1 MLVGRSQKGC
11 PLTTNHYQL
20 STMILNRNNY
30 EEFFLLYID
39 NELSAAER
47 NAVEL
52 FVQDN
57 ADLKAE
63 LNTLQ
68 QTVYK
73 ADAAVYENKKELLK
87 DEFAVLQQNLL
98 FYIDDEL
105 NAADKITV
113 EKLLKADSS
122 AGKEL
127 ALLQKT
133 KLLPD
138 TAIVFANKKSLYRKE
153 GGKVIGLPWRRIAA
167 AAILLGFGVWTT
179 VTFINTD
186 KKDGATVAT
195 KSNAAP
201 ATKKQNTDTVTPTIP
216 APQKNVED
224 INTAATIK
232 EAATDK
238 KTPDSNQQQ
247 NNQPQNLPLQNNTA
261 IAVKEKNKKSANNL
275 PKPDYEKINKE
286 ESNESYASNVKP
298 KDNTTDK
305 INSGNKVTVD
315 VANDYSKTET
325 VNGYA
330 LNTSLTESDA
340 GENNDNKILYMDE
353 DNVKKSKL
361 GGFFRKVKRMVDR
374 NTSIKT
380 GNSIKVA
387 GFDIAIK

>member
-1 MLVGRSQKGC
+1 M
-11 PLTTNHYQL
+11 N
-20 STMILNRNNY
+20 INRNNY

-105 NAADKITV
+105 NAADKLTV
-113 EKLLKADSS
+113 EKLLKADNS

-133 KLLPD
+133 KLQPD
-138 TAIVFANKKSLYRKE
+138 TAIVFAHKKLLYRKE
-153 GGKVIGLPWRRIAA
+153 GVKVIGLPWRRIAA
-167 AAILLGFGVWTT
+167 AAILLGFGVWAT
-179 VTFINTD
+179 VTFINTNKND
-186 KKDGATVAT
+186 VATAAT
-195 KSNAAP
+195 KSTVTPAP
-201 ATKKQNTDTVTPTIP
+201 KKQNTDTATPALT
-216 APQKNVED
+216 APQKIVED

-232 EAATDK
+232 GATIDK
-238 KTPDSNQQQ
+238 KTPE
-247 NNQPQNLPLQNNTA
+247 NNQPQNSTPQNLPQQNNTA
-261 IAVKEKNKKSANNL
+261 IAAKEKNKKPDNNL
-275 PKPDYEKINKE
+275 PKPDYEKINND

-298 KDNTTDK
+298 SDNTTDK
-305 INSGNKVTVD
+305 INSGDKAKVD
-315 VANDYSKTET
+315 VVNDYPKTET

-330 LNTSLTESDA
+330 LNASLTESGA
-340 GENNDNKILYMDE
+340 GEYNDNKILYMDE

>member
-1 MLVGRSQKGC
+1 
-11 PLTTNHYQL
+11 
-20 STMILNRNNY
+20 MILNRNNY

-105 NAADKITV
+105 SDSDKLTV

-133 KLLPD
+133 KLQPD
-138 TAIVFANKKSLYRKE
+138 TAIIFANKKLLYRKG

-167 AAILLGFGVWTT
+167 AAILLGFGTWAT
-179 VTFINTD
+179 VTFINSNKND
-186 KKDGATVAT
+186 EATVAIN
-195 KSNAAP
+195 SNAEP
-201 ATKKQNTDTVTPTIP
+201 ATKKQNTDTATPALT
-216 APQKNVED
+216 APQKTVEE
-224 INTAATIK
+224 INTANIK
-232 EAATDK
+232 QAIPDN
-238 KTPDSNQQQ
+238 KTPENYQLQ
-247 NNQPQNLPLQNNTA
+247 NNTPQNLPQQNNNT
-261 IAVKEKNKKSANNL
+261 IAAKEKNKKPGNNL
-275 PKPDYEKINKE
+275 PKPDYEKINNE

-298 KDNTTDK
+298 SDNTTDK

-315 VANDYSKTET
+315 VANDYPKTET
-325 VNGYA
+325 VNGYE
-330 LNTSLTESDA
+330 LNASLTESGA

>member
-1 MLVGRSQKGC
+1 ML
-11 PLTTNHYQL
+11 
-20 STMILNRNNY
+20 INRNNY

-39 NELSAAER
+39 NELSASER

-57 ADLKAE
+57 ADLKVE

-73 ADAAVYENKKELLK
+73 ADAAVFENKNELLK

-105 NAADKITV
+105 NATDKLTI

-133 KLLPD
+133 KLQPD
-138 TAIVFANKKSLYRKE
+138 TAIVLAHKKSLYRKE

-167 AAILLGFGVWTT
+167 AAILLGFGIWAT
-179 VTFINTD
+179 VIFINTA
-186 KKDGATVAT
+186 KNHGATVAT
-195 KSNAAP
+195 NNIVKP
-201 ATKKQNTDTVTPTIP
+201 VTKKQNTDTATPTLT
-216 APQKNVED
+216 APQKTVED
-224 INTAATIK
+224 INTATNIK
-232 EAATDK
+232 EATAEK
-238 KTPDSNQQQ
+238 KTPE
-247 NNQPQNLPLQNNTA
+247 NNQPQNRIPQNLPQQNNTA
-261 IAVKEKNKKSANNL
+261 IAAKEKNKKSDNNL
-275 PKPDYEKINKE
+275 PKPDYEKINND

-298 KDNTTDK
+298 SDNTTDK
-305 INSGNKVTVD
+305 TNSGKKITVD
-315 VANDYSKTET
+315 VANQYPKTEA

-330 LNTSLTESDA
+330 LNASLTENDA

>member
-1 MLVGRSQKGC
+1 MK
-11 PLTTNHYQL
+11 
-20 STMILNRNNY
+20 INRHNY

-39 NELSAAER
+39 NELSAAEK

-105 NAADKITV
+105 NAADKLTV

-133 KLLPD
+133 KLQPD
-138 TAIVFANKKSLYRKE
+138 TAIVFAHKKSLYRKG

-167 AAILLGFGVWTT
+167 AAILLGFGVWAT
-179 VTFINTD
+179 VTFINTY
-186 KKDGATVAT
+186 KNEVAT
-195 KSNAAP
+195 AATKNIVKP
-201 ATKKQNTDTVTPTIP
+201 AAKKQNTDTATPTLTS
-216 APQKNVED
+216 PQKTDEE
-224 INTAATIK
+224 INIAATIT
-232 EAATDK
+232 EITTDK
-238 KTPDSNQQQ
+238 KTPEDNQTQ
-247 NNQPQNLPLQNNTA
+247 NSTPQNLPQQSNTA
-261 IAVKEKNKKSANNL
+261 IAAKEKNKKPDNNL

-298 KDNTTDK
+298 SDNTIDK
-305 INSGNKVTVD
+305 INSGNKVKVD
-315 VANDYSKTET
+315 VVNDYSKTET

-330 LNTSLTESDA
+330 LNASLTESDA

>member
-1 MLVGRSQKGC
+1 
-11 PLTTNHYQL
+11 
-20 STMILNRNNY
+20 MILNRNNY

-52 FVQDN
+52 FIQDN

-73 ADAAVYENKKELLK
+73 ADTAVFENKKELLK

-113 EKLLKADSS
+113 EKLLKAESGV
-122 AGKEL
+122 GKEL
-127 ALLQKT
+127 TLLQKT
-133 KLLPD
+133 KLQPD
-138 TAIVFANKKSLYRKE
+138 TAIVFTNKKLLYRKE
-153 GGKVIGLPWRRIAA
+153 DGKIIRLPWRRIAA
-167 AAILLGFGVWTT
+167 AAILLGFGVWAT
-179 VTFINTD
+179 VTFINTT
-186 KKDGATVAT
+186 KKDGATVV
-195 KSNAAP
+195 KSNTIKP
-201 ATKKQNTDTVTPTIP
+201 AIKKQNTDT
-216 APQKNVED
+216 APQQTVEK
-224 INTAATIK
+224 INTVTTIK
-232 EAATDK
+232 EAAIDK
-238 KTPDSNQQQ
+238 KAPE
-247 NNQPQNLPLQNNTA
+247 NNQPQNSKLQNSPQQNNTA
-261 IAVKEKNKKSANNL
+261 TAVKEKNKKPDNNL
-275 PKPDYEKINKE
+275 PKPDYEKINNE
-286 ESNESYASNVKP
+286 ESNESYAANVKSLN
-298 KDNTTDK
+298 NTIDK
-305 INSGNKVTVD
+305 IKSGDKIMVD
-315 VANDYSKTET
+315 VANGYPKTAA

-330 LNTSLTESDA
+330 LNASLTESDA
-340 GENNDNKILYMDE
+340 GENNDNKILYLDE

>member
-1 MLVGRSQKGC
+1 MC
-11 PLTTNHYQL
+11 QL
-20 STMILNRNNY
+20 IKMNINRNNY

-39 NELSAAER
+39 NELSAVER

-73 ADAAVYENKKELLK
+73 AGAAVYENKKELLK

-105 NAADKITV
+105 NTADKITV
-113 EKLLKADSS
+113 EKLLKADNS

-133 KLLPD
+133 KLQPD
-138 TAIVFANKKSLYRKE
+138 TAIVFAHKKLLYRKE

-167 AAILLGFGVWTT
+167 AAILLGFGVWAT
-179 VTFINTD
+179 VTFINTNKND
-186 KKDGATVAT
+186 VATAAT
-195 KSNAAP
+195 KSTVTP
-201 ATKKQNTDTVTPTIP
+201 ATKKQNTDIVTPTLT
-216 APQKNVED
+216 APQKIVED

-232 EAATDK
+232 GATIDK
-238 KTPDSNQQQ
+238 KTPE
-247 NNQPQNLPLQNNTA
+247 NNQPQNSTPQNLPQQNNTA
-261 IAVKEKNKKSANNL
+261 IAVKEKNKKPNNNL
-275 PKPDYEKINKE
+275 PKPDYEKINND

-298 KDNTTDK
+298 FNGTTNK
-305 INSGNKVTVD
+305 INSGNKVTVVD
-315 VANDYSKTET
+315 AANDKPNNEE

-330 LNTSLTESDA
+330 LNASLTESGA
-340 GENNDNKILYMDE
+340 GEYNDNKILYMDE

-380 GNSIKVA
+380 GNSIKLA

>member
-1 MLVGRSQKGC
+1 ML
-11 PLTTNHYQL
+11 
-20 STMILNRNNY
+20 INRHNY

-73 ADAAVYENKKELLK
+73 ADAAVYENKEELLK

-105 NAADKITV
+105 SDSDKLTV

-138 TAIVFANKKSLYRKE
+138 TVIVFANKKSLYRKE
-153 GGKVIGLPWRRIAA
+153 GGKVIGMPWRRIAA
-167 AAILLGFGVWTT
+167 AAILLGFGIWVT
-179 VTFINTD
+179 VTFINSN
-186 KKDGATVAT
+186 KNDGVTVAINN
-195 KSNAAP
+195 NAEP
-201 ATKKQNTDTVTPTIP
+201 VPKKQNTDAATPTIT
-216 APQKNVED
+216 APQKTVEE
-224 INTAATIK
+224 INAANNIK
-232 EAATDK
+232 QETTDK
-238 KTPDSNQQQ
+238 QTPKNNQLQ
-247 NNQPQNLPLQNNTA
+247 NNTPQNLPQQNNNT
-261 IAVKEKNKKSANNL
+261 IAAKEKNKKPDNNL
-275 PKPDYEKINKE
+275 PKPDYEKINNE
-286 ESNESYASNVKP
+286 ESNESYVSNVKP
-298 KDNTTDK
+298 SDNTIDK
-305 INSGNKVTVD
+305 INSGNKVTVE

-330 LNTSLTESDA
+330 LNASLTESDA

>member
-1 MLVGRSQKGC
+1 
-11 PLTTNHYQL
+11 
-20 STMILNRNNY
+20 MILNRNNY
-30 EEFFLLYID
+30 EEYFLLYID

-105 NAADKITV
+105 TAADKYTI
-113 EKLLKADSS
+113 EKLLKADSN

-138 TAIVFANKKSLYRKE
+138 TAIIFANKKSLYRKE

-167 AAILLGFGVWTT
+167 AAILLGFGIWAT
-179 VTFINTD
+179 VTFINTNKND
-186 KKDGATVAT
+186 VATAAT
-195 KSNAAP
+195 KSTVTP
-201 ATKKQNTDTVTPTIP
+201 STKKQNAATAIPTLT
-216 APQKNVED
+216 APQKTDEE
-224 INTAATIK
+224 INIAATIK

-238 KTPDSNQQQ
+238 KTPE
-247 NNQPQNLPLQNNTA
+247 NNQPQNSTPQNLPQQNSNT
-261 IAVKEKNKKSANNL
+261 IAVKEKNKKPDNNL
-275 PKPDYEKINKE
+275 PKPDYEKINND

-298 KDNTTDK
+298 SSSTTDK
-305 INSGNKVTVD
+305 INSGNKPKVD
-315 VANDYSKTET
+315 AANDNANTEAI
-325 VNGYA
+325 NGYA
-330 LNTSLTESDA
+330 LNASLTESDA
-340 GENNDNKILYMDE
+340 GEKNDNKILYMDE

>member
-1 MLVGRSQKGC
+1 
-11 PLTTNHYQL
+11 
-20 STMILNRNNY
+20 MILNRNNY

-39 NELSAAER
+39 NELSVAER

-73 ADAAVYENKKELLK
+73 ADAVIFENKEELLK

-105 NAADKITV
+105 NAADKLTV

-133 KLLPD
+133 KLQPD

-153 GGKVIGLPWRRIAA
+153 GGKVIGVPWRRIAA

-224 INTAATIK
+224 INTATTIK
-232 EAATDK
+232 EATTDK
-238 KTPDSNQQQ
+238 KTSEDNQTQ
-247 NNQPQNLPLQNNTA
+247 NSTPQNLPQQNNTA
-261 IAVKEKNKKSANNL
+261 IAVKEKNKKPDNNL

-286 ESNESYASNVKP
+286 GSNQSYASNVKP
-298 KDNTTDK
+298 KENTTDK

-315 VANDYSKTET
+315 VANDYSTTET

-340 GENNDNKILYMDE
+340 GENSDNKILYMDE